1 MKVKEFATIVGGS
14 TPSSRCDEYYG
25 GDIVWVTPK
34 DLSDQGEKYI
44 FSSERYITQNGYNS
58 CSTTLLPIGS
68 IIMSS
73 RAPIG
78 LLAITSVPCCTN
90 QGCKSFNIDN
100 EQCDSE
106 YLYYYLKL
114 HIKEIENLGSGT
126 TFKEVS
132 KESIEDFDIE
142 LPDINAQRKIV
153 SIIKNLDSKIST
165 NNTISSTLES
175 LAKLIYDYWFVQFD
189 FPDENGKPYKSSG
202 GKMVWNEELKR
213 EIPKGWKVVNVDQLC
228 SITSGYP
235 FDSKSYVDDGEY
247 QVLTI
252 KNIQDGY
259 IINTTDSK
267 ISSVPYGFPECDI
280 LNIGDILMSLT
291 GNVGRIG
298 ILCAEKFLL
307 NQRASVIN
315 SKDSNNKWYLYFLFR
330 NKVFFNKIQR
340 IATGTSQKNVS
351 PIDIG
356 NIRILH
362 SAKIAKLFT
371 NKVKDL
377 VERLILCNIENQY
390 LASLRDFL
398 LPMLMNGQVT
408 IKD

>member
-1 MKVKEFATIVGGS
+1 MIKLLNIKDIC
-14 TPSSRCDEYYG
+14 SR
-25 GDIVWVTPK
+25 
-34 DLSDQGEKYI
+34 
-44 FSSERYITQNGYNS
+44 FSSGKFIASNKIQESGLYPVFGGNGLRGYTDTYNFDGSCAIIGRQGAYCGNVKFFSGKAYMTEHAIVAVANKNNNSRFLAYKFAMMDLGRYAGQSAQPGLS
-58 CSTTLLPIGS
+58 VETLLD
-68 IIMSS
+68 
-73 RAPIG
+73 
-78 LLAITSVPCCTN
+78 V
-90 QGCKSFNIDN
+90 NID
-100 EQCDSE
+100 
-106 YLYYYLKL
+106 
-114 HIKEIENLGSGT
+114 
-126 TFKEVS
+126 VPS
-132 KESIEDFDIE
+132 KDVQDCI
-142 LPDINAQRKIV
+142 AQMLSAI
-153 SIIKNLDSKIST
+153 DSKISS

-213 EIPKGWKVVNVDQLC
+213 EIPKGWEVVNVDQLC

-235 FDSKSYVDDGEY
+235 FDSRSYVDDGEY

-315 SKDSNNKWYLYFLFR
+315 PRDSNNKWYLYFLFR

-340 IATGTSQKNVS
+340 ISTGTSQKNVS

-377 VERLILCNIENQY
+377 VERLILCNIENQH

>member
-1 MKVKEFATIVGGS
+1 MSK
-14 TPSSRCDEYYG
+14 
-25 GDIVWVTPK
+25 
-34 DLSDQGEKYI
+34 LS
-44 FSSERYITQNGYNS
+44 
-58 CSTTLLPIGS
+58 
-68 IIMSS
+68 
-73 RAPIG
+73 
-78 LLAITSVPCCTN
+78 
-90 QGCKSFNIDN
+90 
-100 EQCDSE
+100 
-106 YLYYYLKL
+106 
-114 HIKEIENLGSGT
+114 NLGSVLNGKSIPKNSGVYPAFGGNGII
-126 TFKEVS
+126 TFVDKYNFPENSIIIGRVGAYCGSVYISSTKCWVTDNALAFVVS
-132 KESIEDFDIE
+132 DNDPYYVYYLLKMLQLNRFQIGSSQPLITQDIINNIDFNYVKQIQKQK
-142 LPDINAQRKIV
+142 LISQ
-153 SIIKNLDSKIST
+153 IIKNLDSKIST

-213 EIPKGWKVVNVDQLC
+213 EIPKGWEVVNVDQLC

-235 FDSKSYVDDGEY
+235 FDSRSYVDDGEY

-315 SKDSNNKWYLYFLFR
+315 SRDSNNKWYLYFLFR

-377 VERLILCNIENQY
+377 VERLILCNIENQH

>member
-1 MKVKEFATIVGGS
+1 M
-14 TPSSRCDEYYG
+14 
-25 GDIVWVTPK
+25 
-34 DLSDQGEKYI
+34 
-44 FSSERYITQNGYNS
+44 
-58 CSTTLLPIGS
+58 TL
-68 IIMSS
+68 
-73 RAPIG
+73 RA
-78 LLAITSVPCCTN
+78 
-90 QGCKSFNIDN
+90 SFNEDMF
-100 EQCDSE
+100 SFLRL
-106 YLYYYLKL
+106 YLPKYYDQMRIGDFL
-114 HIKEIENLGSGT
+114 
-126 TFKEVS
+126 
-132 KESIEDFDIE
+132 FDIE
-142 LPDINAQRKIV
+142 EKIRINKQ
-153 SIIKNLDSKIST
+153 
-165 NNTISSTLES
+165 ISSTLES

-280 LNIGDILMSLT
+280 LNIGDILMSFT